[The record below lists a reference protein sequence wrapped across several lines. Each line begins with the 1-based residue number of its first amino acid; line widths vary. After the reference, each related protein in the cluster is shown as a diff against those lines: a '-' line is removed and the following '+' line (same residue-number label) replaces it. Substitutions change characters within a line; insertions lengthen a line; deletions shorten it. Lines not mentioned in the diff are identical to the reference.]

1 MATFGTFVAGQ
12 VLTAAELNTGGAWQG
27 YTPTFTQS
35 VAITKTTDFAR
46 FTQLGK
52 WVQGSLKLT
61 ASSAG
66 TANNKIFVGLPVA
79 ASANNHIVGSC
90 YWKDASGTDL
100 FKFRSIL
107 SAIYESSTTMAF
119 SPMNSTSEATNA
131 TSDVRLGQNY
141 TSGGSSTT
149 GFTVASGDIIYVQ
162 FSYEAA

>member
-66 TANNKIFVGLPVA
+66 TANNKILVGLPVA
-79 ASANNHIVGSC
+79 ASANNHILGMC
-90 YWKDASGTDL
+90 YWKDASNPLPFRFRETL
-100 FKFRSIL
+100 F
-107 SAIYESSTTMAF
+107 AIYESSTTMGF
-119 SPMNSTSEATNA
+119 SFMNSEPNVANTLA
-131 TSDVRLGQNY
+131 DVRLGEQV
-141 TSGGSSTT
+141 GGF
-149 GFTVASGDIIYVQ
+149 GFAVASGDIIYVQ